1 MYLITSL
8 QYVARNKENQQ
19 SLMISSLQKKRYDLS
34 KEETVTQIEDNEIRW
49 YEYCTILNELISY
62 TW

>member
-1 MYLITSL
+1 MYLIISL

-34 KEETVTQIEDNEIRW
+34 KEETVTQVKDNEIRL

-62 TW
+62 T

>member
-1 MYLITSL
+1 MCHSNIMYLIISL

-34 KEETVTQIEDNEIRW
+34 KEETVTQIEDNEIR
-49 YEYCTILNELISY
+49 
-62 TW
+62 